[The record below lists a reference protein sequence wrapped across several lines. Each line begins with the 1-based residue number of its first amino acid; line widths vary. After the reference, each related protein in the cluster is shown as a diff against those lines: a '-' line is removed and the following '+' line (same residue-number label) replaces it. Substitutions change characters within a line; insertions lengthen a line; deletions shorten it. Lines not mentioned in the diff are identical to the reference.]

1 MCTCVSLRKLSHASS
16 IKKKKKKLWNKFK
29 KNEKLVQWNHK
40 SLIKD
45 IEKDKKDMLVLE
57 LEELVFENIHT
68 TQKFLKIQGDFHKT
82 HYPL

>member
-1 MCTCVSLRKLSHASS
+1 
-16 IKKKKKKLWNKFK
+16 
-29 KNEKLVQWNHK
+29 
-40 SLIKD
+40 LIKD